1 MKKYIWGLVA
11 TIVALQGCEKLDS
24 EGVSFETQFVDIEL
38 NGDAY
43 MSVVVGGEFVDEGAV
58 AKEGEE
64 EKEVTVSGNVNVNA
78 VGVYELKYSA
88 VNKDGYPGSAT
99 RTVAVIPTAEE
110 AGVNIA
116 GNYRYNGGSQIAE
129 ITKYAPGFY
138 YMNNIWGPNDIP
150 CYILTSDGKDLL
162 LPLTNTLYG
171 RVRGSGTLTGNALAL
186 TVSLLDQGGLIDV
199 PRNWTKQ

>member
-1 MKKYIWGLVA
+1 MRKYIWGLVA
-11 TIVALQGCEKLDS
+11 TIVVLQGCEKLET

-43 MSVVVGGEFVDEGAV
+43 TSIVLGEEFVDEGAV

-64 EKEVTVSGNVNVNA
+64 EKEVTRTGSVDINK

-88 VNKDGYPGSAT
+88 VNNDGYPGSAT
-99 RTVAVIPTAEE
+99 RVVAVIPTAEGE
-110 AGVNIA
+110 GVNIA
-116 GNYRYNGGSQIAE
+116 GNYKYNGGSQIAE
-129 ITKYAPGFY
+129 ITKFAPGFY

-150 CYILTSDGKDLL
+150 CYILTSDGKDLVL
-162 LPLTNTLYG
+162 ALTNTPYG
-171 RVRGSGTLTGNALAL
+171 RVLGSGTLTGSALAL
-186 TVSLLDQGGLIDV
+186 TVSLLDQGGLIDI

>member
-1 MKKYIWGLVA
+1 MRRYLLVLFVAVIGL
-11 TIVALQGCEKLDS
+11 QSCEKLET
-24 EGVSFETQFVDIEL
+24 EGVSFETQFVDIQL

-43 MSVVVGGEFVDEGAV
+43 ESIVLGGEFVDQGAV

-64 EKEVTVSGNVNVNA
+64 EKEVTVRGTVDVTK
-78 VGVYELKYSA
+78 VGVYEVVYSA
-88 VNKDGYPGSAT
+88 MNDGYPGSVT
-99 RTVAVIPTAEE
+99 RRVADIPAAES

-116 GNYRYNGGSQIAE
+116 GNYKYNNGGQIAE

-138 YMNNIWGPNDIP
+138 YMNNIWGGSEVP
-150 CYILTSDGKDLL
+150 CYILTSDGKELV

-171 RVRGSGTLTGNALAL
+171 RVLGTGELDGNNLAL